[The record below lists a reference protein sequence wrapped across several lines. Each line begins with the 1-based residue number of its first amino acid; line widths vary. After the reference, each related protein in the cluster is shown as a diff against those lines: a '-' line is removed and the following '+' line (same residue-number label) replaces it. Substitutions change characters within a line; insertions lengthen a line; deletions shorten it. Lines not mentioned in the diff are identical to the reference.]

1 MMLILRD
8 AGETLKD
15 YKIRLF
21 RNKDKYGLSNQ
32 DIAELI
38 NQASS
43 SNKDESVYRKWYS
56 AYNEGYEDALQ
67 HSKDNSAMSQI
78 LIEKKIELEREK
90 KKAQTERIETN
101 KWIREQAREEMF
113 YDKLEDSISANMS
126 YNPQI
131 KYIPTTNDKEKDA
144 VLFLSDQ
151 HYGVDFVIYGVN
163 NEILNQYSPEIFEE
177 RMKLIFN
184 DTINQIKKNNVNEL
198 NIISLGDTLDGMLRN
213 SQLIKLRWGVIDC
226 AVKYANY
233 MFKWLT
239 ELSKYVRI
247 NFYNT
252 SGNHTEMRLLD
263 GKKGEHERENI
274 DKVIISIIKN
284 GVELTGNN
292 NINIIENKSGFVYTK
307 LNCGYS
313 IFGFH
318 GESNNLEKAV
328 KDFSEVYN
336 IDIDYIAAGHLH
348 HNNINLFGSRKGA
361 IRVGSIIGCDDYSL
375 KLRKRTDATSTFCIF
390 EKNYGLTDIH
400 INVLN

>member
-67 HSKDNSAMSQI
+67 YSKDNSAMSQI

-131 KYIPTTNDKEKDA
+131 EYIPTTNDKEKDA

-177 RMKLIFN
+177 RMQLIFN
-184 DTINQIKKNNVNEL
+184 DTVNQIKKNNVNEL

-318 GESNNLEKAV
+318 GESNNLEKTV

-336 IDIDYIAAGHLH
+336 VDIDYIVAGHLH

-390 EKNYGLTDIH
+390 EKDYGLTDIH